1 MCDEKARSISGFQSR
16 ATRSSKAN
24 LRHEIVGKWLR
35 ISRFATGEHQQ
46 SNGNPFNPTKIR
58 SKREKNDTVYICI
71 LTLSQCLKCSAVF
84 EQRLSHDGRFSP
96 PTCCPNCHNK
106 DCVVQI
112 QSENPS
118 SSFFPYAAER
128 NASTP
133 PLPLLVTKPN
143 ADVASVDD
151 VNTSLSGQASP

>member
-1 MCDEKARSISGFQSR
+1 MRRPVLYLDFSHARLDRQKRIYAMKSWEIGFAFRDLLQESIDSRTAIRSIQP
-16 ATRSSKAN
+16 KY
-24 LRHEIVGKWLR
+24 EV
-35 ISRFATGEHQQ
+35 
-46 SNGNPFNPTKIR
+46 
-58 SKREKNDTVYICI
+58 RERKNNTVYICI
-71 LTLSQCLKCSAVF
+71 LNLSQCLKCSAVF

-118 SSFFPYAAER
+118 FFPYAAER

-133 PLPLLVTKPN
+133 PLPLLATKLN